1 MADEG
6 FGVGAAAFEAA
17 EAFHGDVPFVQQG
30 IHALAFMAAAG
41 SMFLFDDRADV
52 HPVGGMEQLALGAGH
67 GLEIV
72 QVEAAVQA
80 APGIQDQQGADAV
93 VAVAVNGPVGNH
105 HVRFFLLQQF
115 PHLAVAFAVQL
126 RIAIHLVHEQ
136 EPGTGDGAGSLHFL
150 YADGGRFVVRFACD
164 AGLAPGQVN
173 AYHLVAR
180 RGKQAHGAAGAGFRV
195 VRMSPDNQDFLF
207 AFHRLISG

>member
-1 MADEG
+1 
-6 FGVGAAAFEAA
+6 
-17 EAFHGDVPFVQQG
+17 
-30 IHALAFMAAAG
+30 
-41 SMFLFDDRADV
+41 
-52 HPVGGMEQLALGAGH
+52 MEQLALGAGH

-115 PHLAVAFAVQL
+115 PHLAVALAVQF

-150 YADGGRFVVRFACD
+150 YADGGRFVVRFAGD
-164 AGLAPGQVN
+164 AGFAPGQVD
-173 AYHLVAR
+173 AYHFVAR

-207 AFHRLISG
+207 AFHRLISGWLRAFSSQWKAQDRHGGGSCGGFNHFPPVHINRSIRNRNPRRRHRCGRCGLRVFRV